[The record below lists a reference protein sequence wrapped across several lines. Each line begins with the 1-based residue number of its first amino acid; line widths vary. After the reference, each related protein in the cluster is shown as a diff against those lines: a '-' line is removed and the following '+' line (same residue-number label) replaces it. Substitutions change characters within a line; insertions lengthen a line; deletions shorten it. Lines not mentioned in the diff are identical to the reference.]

1 MLRTKNRPLN
11 VALWSLCVASVL
23 GFTTPAWAQYGG
35 GDSSSAPTPPE
46 QPSFGDAYSNG
57 SESGITQDLVKPQTV
72 KKKTIKKKTVTGIE
86 FVNTGVMGQPMLPGA
101 VNGTIGPQGSDATEA
116 MTAQPIMSPTMAPSP
131 SPPPMELS
139 AEMSPSSPLP
149 MPVPVPVPKRMER
162 KIGQTESALIIGGA
176 VSLLS
181 LSVLF
186 LFKKKKAAFWTLGAI
201 AAAVLAIA
209 GFAWGSFGLFQ

>member
-1 MLRTKNRPLN
+1 MSRIKNRPLN
-11 VALWSLCVASVL
+11 VALWSLCIVSAL
-23 GFTTPAWAQYGG
+23 GFATPAFAQYGG

-57 SESGITQDLVKPQTV
+57 PETGITQELEKPKTV
-72 KKKTIKKKTVTGIE
+72 KKKQTVTGSE
-86 FVNTGVMGQPMLPGA
+86 FVNPGVMGQPMLPGA
-101 VNGTIGPQGSDATEA
+101 VNGTIGPQGTDATEA

-131 SPPPMELS
+131 APPMELTP
-139 AEMSPSSPLP
+139 EMSPSSPLP